1 MWKSFY
7 ENAELL
13 ELPLLSMFLFAF
25 TFASAAFLAWR
36 KGDDAR
42 ATLPLNDDTTSRGDT

>member
-25 TFASAAFLAWR
+25 TFASAAWLAWR
-36 KGDDAR
+36 KGDDVR
-42 ATLPLNDDTTSRGDT
+42 AALPLERDDATRGDA